1 MTHTYDPRFLD
12 LLEARALPEWSGE
25 VWRQVLGGS
34 DPRRPNQRGARWNPP
49 GVEALYCS
57 LERAT
62 AVAEIDHLLSLQP
75 VPVLKP
81 RSTVQLAVRLTRVVD
96 LLDGAWLEGLEF
108 DRLDIV
114 GEQYESPQLVGRAVA
129 WLGCAGLLVP
139 SARRDGANLVIFT
152 NQMSAD
158 DYVELVD

>member
-1 MTHTYDPRFLD
+1 MAHTYDPSFLD
-12 LLEARALPEWSGE
+12 LLEARAKPEWSGE
-25 VWRQVLGGS
+25 VWRQVIGES
-34 DPRRPNQRGARWNPP
+34 DPLRPNQRGARWNPP

-57 LERAT
+57 LEPAT

-75 VPVLKP
+75 LPILKP
-81 RSTVQLAVRLTRVVD
+81 RLTVRIAVGLTRVVD
-96 LLDGAWLEGLEF
+96 LRDGAWLEDLDF

-139 SARRDGANLVIFT
+139 SARHEGANLVIFT

-158 DYVELVD
+158 DFVEVVD